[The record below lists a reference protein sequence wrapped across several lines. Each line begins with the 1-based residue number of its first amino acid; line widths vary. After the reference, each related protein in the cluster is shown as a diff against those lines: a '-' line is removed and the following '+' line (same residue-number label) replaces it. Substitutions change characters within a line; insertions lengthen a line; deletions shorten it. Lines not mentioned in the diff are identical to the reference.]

1 MTVSVARV
9 QQQKEGRDC
18 GLFSVAFAFDLAH
31 GIEPQY
37 VNYIQSEM
45 RKHLKTCIQQGTIT
59 SFPRNFPS
67 KQVIRRCSS
76 SVLAFPVYCSCRM
89 TETFGRPV

>member
-9 QQQKEGRDC
+9 QQQKGRSDC
-18 GLFSVAFAFDLAH
+18 GLFSVAFAFDLAQ

-45 RKHLKTCIQQGTIT
+45 RKHAPEDMH
-59 SFPRNFPS
+59 SARNS
-67 KQVIRRCSS
+67 
-76 SVLAFPVYCSCRM
+76 
-89 TETFGRPV
+89 